1 MDIFT
6 LQYGFCWT
14 ILIFLIF
21 FEGNQFVVFFLVL
34 FWFIVRLI
42 FQKFWC
48 GVDQSEDASR
58 ELFSAPHSHSIFL
71 FQHLSHVRP
80 VSIKDMEKFTSPW
93 AVAAEDEE
101 KFARTVSSVG
111 RLLRDDLHLQVT
123 R

>member
-1 MDIFT
+1 M
-6 LQYGFCWT
+6 
-14 ILIFLIF
+14 
-21 FEGNQFVVFFLVL
+21 
-34 FWFIVRLI
+34 
-42 FQKFWC
+42 
-48 GVDQSEDASR
+48 
-58 ELFSAPHSHSIFL
+58 
-71 FQHLSHVRP
+71 RP